1 MSPIK
6 STLRI
11 RRFSLVAQTTDLDH
25 EIDAF
30 LIDRMAR
37 GLSSGTIRFY
47 TQKLKP
53 FRDYL
58 RSLDISALEAI
69 TAPIVRR
76 FLLDFGTTHNPGGVH
91 AVYRAVKA
99 FLRWY
104 EQEVEPE
111 GWQNPMPKVRPP
123 RVPHE
128 PLEPVE
134 LSDLRAMIATCSKKI
149 LLDLRDKVILLTL
162 LDTGC
167 RASEV
172 TSLNVGDVDLHSG
185 SVMIRRG
192 KGSKWRSVFLGSKTR
207 RALVAYLRLRRDA
220 SDQDP
225 LFATVTGGRLTY
237 TGLRDIVR
245 RRAARAGLPAPTLH
259 SFRRAFALLSLRNG
273 VDVFSLQRLLGHA
286 DLSALRRYLAQNDED
301 LRRAHERTGPVDTL
315 L

>member
-1 MSPIK
+1 MSPTK

-11 RRFSLVAQTTDLDH
+11 RHFSLVAQTTDLDH

-30 LIDRMAR
+30 PIDRRAR

-58 RSLDISALEAI
+58 RSLDISAPEAI

-91 AVYRAVKA
+91 AVYRTIKA

-111 GWQNPMPKVRPP
+111 DWKNPMPKVRPP
-123 RVPHE
+123 RVPRE
-128 PLEPVE
+128 PLKPVE
-134 LSDLRAMIATCSKKI
+134 LSDMRAMIATCRMKT

-185 SVMIRRG
+185 SVMVRRG
-192 KGSKWRSVFLGSKTR
+192 KGGKWRTVFLGSKTR
-207 RALVAYLRLRRDA
+207 RALIAYLRLHRDA

-225 LFATVTGGRLTY
+225 LFATTQGGRLKY
-237 TGLRDIVR
+237 ESLRDIVR
-245 RRAARAGLPAPTLH
+245 RRAVRADLPAPTLH

-286 DLSALRRYLAQNDED
+286 DLSVLRRYLAQNNED
-301 LRRAHERTGPVDTL
+301 LRRAHERTGPVDSL

>member
-1 MSPIK
+1 MSPTEN
-6 STLRI
+6 TLRI
-11 RRFSLVAQTTDLDH
+11 RHFPIVSKTTDLDR

-30 LIDRMAR
+30 IIDRRAR
-37 GLSSGTIRFY
+37 GLSPGTIRFY

-53 FRDYL
+53 FREYL
-58 RSLDISALEAI
+58 LSLDISAPEAI

-91 AVYRAVKA
+91 AVYRTIKV

-104 EQEVEPE
+104 EEEVEPV
-111 GWQNPMPKVRPP
+111 GWQNPMSRVHPP

-128 PLEPVE
+128 PLQPVE
-134 LSDLRAMIATCSKKI
+134 LSDLRAMIATCNTKT
-149 LLDLRDKVILLTL
+149 LLDLRDEAILLAL

-167 RASEV
+167 RAAELM
-172 TSLNVGDVDLHSG
+172 SLNLGDVDLQSG
-185 SVMIRRG
+185 ATMIRRG
-192 KGSKWRSVFLGSKTR
+192 KGNKWRTVFLGSKAR
-207 RALVAYLRLRRDA
+207 RGLVAYLRLRRGA
-220 SDQDP
+220 SDEDP
-225 LFATVTGGRLTY
+225 LFASNHGGRMKYET
-237 TGLRDIVR
+237 LRDIVR
-245 RRAARAGLPAPTLH
+245 RRALRAGRVPPTLH

-286 DLSALRRYLAQNDED
+286 DLSVLRRYLAQTEDD